1 MNGGPVSDGRGEH
14 RPLRGAVASPDQTPP
29 PDPGLL
35 AEETVTAGVVGAEVP
50 GQIATA
56 DRTGPDDISGM
67 KTARTGGIIRAGLV
81 MAIATLV
88 SRATGFIAKVVLLA
102 VLGVGIAN
110 DAYTLSNTL
119 PNIVFELLIGGV
131 LTSVAIPLLSRARSD
146 PDGGELYTQRLM
158 TAGLVGLL
166 AATGLAVAAAPLL
179 TRLYLSS
186 DSVVDIDLANHL
198 AYLLLPQIL
207 FYGLAALFGAILNTK
222 EKFGVPAWAPVANNL
237 VVIGVGIGFVLTWP
251 PNGGSALTALST
263 TQVLYLG
270 LGTTAGIVIQ
280 ALVMIPALLRSGF
293 RFRWR
298 WGGDRRLTE
307 AGQLLLWAVAYVLVS
322 QAGYIVLTN
331 IADDVVGGLTVYTFA
346 SLLFQL
352 PYGIIGV
359 SLLTAI
365 MPRMSRNAAAGDI
378 DAMKNDAA
386 LANRLSIVALTPVA
400 AGMIVLASSL
410 AILAAGYGRVNLQ
423 DTIELGTTLAALTLG
438 LVPFAMTLVQM
449 RVFYAMK
456 DARTP
461 TLINAVMVGVRIPLL
476 IACITLDERLIIPGM
491 AAATALSYLV
501 GAIVGELWL
510 RHRYGSMDTRRT
522 LITAAKMGVAA
533 LAGAG
538 AALLAGSRVV
548 TGTVDSPGEA
558 VLYIVVAGLV
568 GLIVIAAV
576 ATLLKVPEL
585 IPLRRRITGLVGRF
599 LRRGSG
605 TTTATTQNRPSDD
618 HDSHGEQ
625 VSPPVRNDDEA
636 TPTGQVP
643 ATPTG
648 PAADR
653 DQPPADD
660 ATATV
665 AVPLAAVGGA
675 TAPDTTA
682 GTDRDEPATGEAE
695 LTLPAT
701 RPGAHAAPGTTGD
714 AASQLTPGTVVGG
727 RYRLVSLISA
737 DANGNWFWRAKDTV
751 LPRDMAV
758 TILPDTTGTSATVAR
773 TLRAGRLHHI
783 GLPQTLDVGTDL
795 GQSYVVG
802 QWVDGATV
810 TDLLSAGPLDPDVAT
825 SITGK
830 VADAVA
836 EAHRNGIALGAI
848 NPSLVRV
855 NFDGQVRISHV
866 IAHGTA
872 TPDQDIRAV
881 GALLYLM
888 VTGTWPLSEPLDH
901 AAEFGTSESRSGR
914 TAAAIP
920 AAPTRLGRELPAD
933 EVRPEV
939 PEALSALAE
948 HALHPDEP
956 NGIHAMA
963 AIATLL
969 RTPDKNDV
977 APVEEPVIRTLSAA
991 DRRLVRDRRI
1001 KLSMASAVLVVLA
1014 VLIVVAA
1021 GGVTKQVLASVGNV
1035 APLESAAPSSS
1046 SAAEAPPA
1054 ETTTAAADPGP
1065 STSAAAPTAGPVKIV
1080 KGTVFDPGGDGKA
1093 DYASY
1098 VDRAFDGNPDTAWL
1112 TWVYKQQFPTL
1123 KPGVGLLLELEKPVT
1138 PATVT
1143 VTSPVPAGVAAN
1155 APKTSIEVR
1164 SATSATP
1171 TLDQTTVVGTAVIDN
1186 SDPKTIQLNNAPQ
1199 SKYLLVWLT
1208 AMTPTTDGQ
1217 FQSKIAEVSVTGS

>member
-1 MNGGPVSDGRGEH
+1 MSDGRGEH
-14 RPLRGAVASPDQTPP
+14 RPLRGAVASPDPTPP

-50 GQIATA
+50 AQIAAA
-56 DRTGPDDISGM
+56 DRTSPDDISGM
-67 KTARTGGIIRAGLV
+67 KTARTGGVIRAGLV

-88 SRATGFIAKVVLLA
+88 SRVTGFGAKVVLIA
-102 VLGVGIAN
+102 VLGFGVAN

-158 TAGLVGLL
+158 TAAFVGLI
-166 AATGLAVAAAPLL
+166 AATGLAIAAAPLL
-179 TRLYLSS
+179 TRLYLGG
-186 DSVVDIDLANHL
+186 DTVVDIDLANHL
-198 AYLLLPQIL
+198 AVLLLPQIL

-222 EKFGVPAWAPVANNL
+222 EKFGVPAWAPVVNN
-237 VVIGVGIGFVLTWP
+237 VIVIAVGIGFVVTWP
-251 PNGGSALTALST
+251 PNGGDALSGLT
-263 TQVLYLG
+263 TAQVLFLG
-270 LGTTAGIVIQ
+270 LGTTAGIVVQ

-298 WGGDRRLTE
+298 WGGDKRLTE

-331 IADDVVGGLTVYTFA
+331 IAGDVVGGVAVYTFA

-365 MPRMSRNAAAGDI
+365 MPRMSRNAAAGDV
-378 DAMKNDAA
+378 DAMKSDAA

-400 AGMIVLASSL
+400 AGMVVLASSL
-410 AILAAGYGRVNLQ
+410 AILAAGYGRVSLQ
-423 DTIELGTTLAALTLG
+423 DTIELGATLAALTLG

-476 IACITLDERLIIPGM
+476 IACVALDERLIIPGM

-522 LITAAKMGVAA
+522 LLTAAKMTLAG

-548 TGTVDSPGEA
+548 TGAVDSSGEA
-558 VLYIVVAGLV
+558 LLYILVAGLV

-585 IPLRRRITGLVGRF
+585 IPLRRRITGLASRV
-599 LRRGSG
+599 LRRG
-605 TTTATTQNRPSDD
+605 TTTQKPPSDD
-618 HDSHGEQ
+618 RNSHGEQ
-625 VSPPVRNDDEA
+625 VSPPVRNDDE
-636 TPTGQVP
+636 P
-643 ATPTG
+643 TPTG
-648 PAADR
+648 PGADR

-665 AVPLAAVGGA
+665 AVPLAAVNGG
-675 TAPDTTA
+675 TAQPTA
-682 GTDRDEPATGEAE
+682 DGSDRDEQSQDDPATGEAE

-701 RPGAHAAPGTTGD
+701 RPGAHAAPGTAGD
-714 AASQLTPGTVVGG
+714 AASRLTPGTVVGG

-888 VTGTWPLSEPLDH
+888 VTGTWPLAEPLDH

-969 RTPDKNDV
+969 RTPDKDEV
-977 APVEEPVIRTLSAA
+977 APVDEPVIRTLSAA

-1035 APLESAAPSSS
+1035 APVESAAASSS
-1046 SAAEAPPA
+1046 TAAEAPPA

-1065 STSAAAPTAGPVKIV
+1065 STSSAAAPTAGPVKIV

-1143 VTSPVPAGVAAN
+1143 VTSPVPAGTSPN

-1171 TLDQTTVVGTAVIDN
+1171 TLDQTTVIGTAVIDN
-1186 SDPKTIQLNNAPQ
+1186 NDPKTIQLNNAPQ

-1208 AMTPTTDGQ
+1208 AMAPTSDGQ
-1217 FQSKIAEVSVTGS
+1217 FQSKITEVSITGS